1 MRSSYEYMNYLQVVQ
16 VLCRNPN
23 WSIFIRPQQS
33 DDHFFVGAV
42 ITGNRSSVSKSSIHG
57 KFDEQS
63 FFCFEAIVHGLPTT
77 RTVLFLPTLVW
88 ELVVSVSGGWQTLQ
102 LSIKLKLNLKMK
114 SSLALANHRSEI
126 REIVLAHRAVN
137 ARVFGSVAQG
147 LDTDLSDLDI
157 LVDTTSETTLFD
169 LGAIRYKLRNLLGV
183 PVDVLTP
190 GALPDSFRQSVIAQA
205 QPI

>member
-1 MRSSYEYMNYLQVVQ
+1 M
-16 VLCRNPN
+16 
-23 WSIFIRPQQS
+23 
-33 DDHFFVGAV
+33 
-42 ITGNRSSVSKSSIHG
+42 
-57 KFDEQS
+57 
-63 FFCFEAIVHGLPTT
+63 HGLPTT

-88 ELVVSVSGGWQTLQ
+88 ELVVSVSDGWQTLQ
-102 LSIKLKLNLKMK
+102 LSIKLKKLKLNLKMK
-114 SSLALANHRSEI
+114 PSLALATHRSEI